1 MKTPSPRKSE
11 PRTFRREMM
20 MATGVLV
27 LAESGIGSMAHAMDT
42 IAAADALKSSDEEE
56 QPEAKKSRPGGAK
69 LDSAASADPDQPS
82 HEPRHT
88 PTGIDRGTPVFSDT
102 SDDEAVDISTIG
114 AGDDAGFSYGGGA
127 ASTFDPYTGRAYFGV
142 ARFGRP
148 NAPDAPSLG
157 QADGTPS
164 RPDRG
169 ESAHDPQSGGDS
181 FPVLLGGDNADV
193 LTGTAEADY
202 MFGGAGD
209 DLMIGGPGRDR
220 LLGGKGNDSLVGG
233 AGNDLLSGDK
243 GNDQLSGGGGNDTFI
258 FRSGFGHDVIADFG
272 ANGDQDVIDLAKAEF
287 ANFAA
292 LLTSIADSEYGAMIT
307 LHDGSTL
314 TLYHQTKDSLSAAD
328 FRFMV

>member
-1 MKTPSPRKSE
+1 MRAPSPRKSE

-27 LAESGIGSMAHAMDT
+27 LAETGIGSMAHAMDT
-42 IAAADALKSSDEEE
+42 IAAADALKSSDAEE

-69 LDSAASADPDQPS
+69 LDGATSTNPDRPS
-82 HEPRHT
+82 HEPWHT
-88 PTGIDRGTPVFSDT
+88 PTASDRGTPMLSHA
-102 SDDEAVDISTIG
+102 SADDADDISAPG
-114 AGDDAGFSYGGGA
+114 VGDDA
-127 ASTFDPYTGRAYFGV
+127 ASFHGSGTASAFDPYTGRAHSGV
-142 ARFGRP
+142 ARFGQP
-148 NAPDAPSLG
+148 NAPGAPSLN
-157 QADGTPS
+157 QAEGISPQPQAGDEV
-164 RPDRG
+164 D
-169 ESAHDPQSGGDS
+169 DPQPGDS
-181 FPVLLGGDNADV
+181 FPLLLGGDNADM

-202 MFGGAGD
+202 IFGGAGD
-209 DLMIGGPGRDR
+209 DLLIGGPGRDR

-233 AGNDLLSGDK
+233 TGNDLLSGDK
-243 GNDQLSGGGGNDTFI
+243 GNDQLSGGAGNDTFF

-272 ANGDQDVIDLAKAEF
+272 ANGDHDLIDLAKAEF

-292 LLTSIADSEYGAMIT
+292 LLTNIADSEYGAMIT

>member
-1 MKTPSPRKSE
+1 MRAPSPRKSE

-27 LAESGIGSMAHAMDT
+27 LAETSIGSMAHAMDT
-42 IAAADALKSSDEEE
+42 IAAAGAPVSSDVEE
-56 QPEAKKSRPGGAK
+56 QPEVKKSRYAAENLGG
-69 LDSAASADPDQPS
+69 AASADPDQPS
-82 HEPRHT
+82 HEPRHMPTGSDRST
-88 PTGIDRGTPVFSDT
+88 PTLSRVSA
-102 SDDEAVDISTIG
+102 DDVVEISTAG
-114 AGDDAGFSYGGGA
+114 AGDDGGFFYGGGA
-127 ASTFDPYTGRAYFGV
+127 ASTFDPSTGRAHSGM

-148 NAPDAPSLG
+148 NAPDAPSG
-157 QADGTPS
+157 NQADGTPS
-164 RPDRG
+164 DPDGG
-169 ESAHDPQSGGDS
+169 EEVKDPEPDGDD
-181 FPVLLGGDNADV
+181 FPLLLGGDNADV

-209 DLMIGGPGRDR
+209 DLLIGGPGRDR
-220 LLGGKGNDSLVGG
+220 LLGGKGNDSLAGG

-243 GNDQLSGGGGNDTFI
+243 GNDQLSGGGGNDTFF
-258 FRSGFGHDVIADFG
+258 FRSGFGHDVIADFR
-272 ANGDQDVIDLAKAEF
+272 ANGDHDLIDLAKAEF

-292 LLTSIADSEYGAMIT
+292 LLTSVADSEYGAMIT